1 MVLSNFHITKN
12 YFLERK
18 MDLKEARGI
27 VEGCEKLPADRYQEA
42 VKLCIKDDAE
52 PVEKLESVDVP
63 PQDVD

>member
-1 MVLSNFHITKN
+1 
-12 YFLERK
+12 
-18 MDLKEARGI
+18 MDLKEAREI